1 MKKIILILTA
11 LAMAIAFCAC
21 AVEDG
26 GDEPSDVTEPQKA
39 QELETEPV
47 PVVEPPIEISE
58 FGEPEDMPEPFE
70 GEEPAEFTA
79 EELAITVGDR
89 SFNASWLYWHNIYDW
104 RQAGITYD
112 QIKEMNGA
120 YMDLP
125 FTAEAMEAYKAKVSD
140 FTMIMMLDDG
150 SRVYTP
156 TVTVGDEEYDYEWL
170 ASHNATEYTEAGI
183 DADTVK
189 TYLEAIE
196 ENFWYAPEYRWI
208 SEVYNRLVNGWE

>member
-1 MKKIILILTA
+1 MKKIVLILTVLVMA
-11 LAMAIAFCAC
+11 LSVCAC
-21 AVEDG
+21 AVEENS
-26 GDEPSDVTEPQKA
+26 EPSGGTETKQEQK
-39 QELETEPV
+39 LETEPV

-58 FGEPEDMPEPFE
+58 FGEPEDLPEPFE
-70 GEEPAEFTA
+70 GEEPAEFTSD
-79 EELAITVGDR
+79 ELAITVGDR
-89 SFNASWLYWHNIYDW
+89 SFNAAWLYWHNIYDW

-125 FTAEAMEAYKAKVSD
+125 FTDAAMEAYKAKVSD
-140 FTMIMMLDDG
+140 FTMIMMLNDG
-150 SRVYTP
+150 SQVFTP
-156 TVTVGDEEYDYEWL
+156 TVTVGDESYDYEWL

-189 TYLEAIE
+189 TYLDAIE